1 MLEFIIKETA
11 ENVMASVIWLH
22 GLGSD
27 AQHFADKVPKLELP
41 PDAAIRFIFPNAP
54 IKSIKAHKGE
64 KMQAWCDLFLMA
76 DGVSFDLENPD
87 IKGIEESSK
96 LIAELIDAEIE
107 KGIKSENIFL
117 VGFSQGV
124 VVAMHTALFYPKKL
138 AGVACLSSHYPMTN
152 TISPKAVNAKLPIFF
167 GHGTHDEVVPES
179 LSEKTFEFFKS
190 NGNPVERHSF
200 HNMWHTV
207 CLEELKTLGEWIC
220 KFLHS
225 PLCQTALL

>member
-1 MLEFIIKETA
+1 MLESIIKETA
-11 ENVMASVIWLH
+11 ENATASVIWLH

-27 AQHFADKVPKLELP
+27 AQHFADKVPKLGLP
-41 PDAAIRFIFPNAP
+41 RNAAIRFIFPNAP
-54 IKSIKAHKGE
+54 IKSIKAHNGK

-96 LIAELIDAEIE
+96 LIAEIIDAEIE
-107 KGIKSENIFL
+107 KGIKAENIFL

-124 VVAMHTALFYPKKL
+124 VAALHTALFYPKKL
-138 AGVACLSSHYPMTN
+138 AGVACLSSHYPITSAMPLN
-152 TISPKAVNAKLPIFF
+152 GINAKLPIFF

-179 LSEKTFEFFKS
+179 LSEKTYEFFKS
-190 NGNPVERHSF
+190 NGNPVERHTY

-207 CLEELKTLGEWIC
+207 CLEELKTLGGWI
-220 KFLHS
+220 LRYLS
-225 PLCQTALL
+225 N